1 MNSENSIDMSMSNDD
16 MNSSYTRNSNDTYDT
31 NNVYKE
37 PSSEI
42 ESESKLEILNKKANI
57 ITPKPFYMMNILEII
72 IELKN
77 TWFQIMDELMAGNY
91 SMSILIKNNRMF
103 YVGLTILI
111 MAIIMYIYDYMIESN
126 SNDPLKN
133 IMAGGN
139 VVEIRHIYE
148 PK

>member
-1 MNSENSIDMSMSNDD
+1 MSND
-16 MNSSYTRNSNDTYDT
+16 MTSSYTRNSNDTYDT
-31 NNVYKE
+31 NNKE

-57 ITPKPFYMMNILEII
+57 ETIKPFYMMNIMEII

-111 MAIIMYIYDYMIESN
+111 MAIIMYIYDYMIEN

-133 IMAGGN
+133 ILAGGN

-148 PK
+148 PN

>member
-1 MNSENSIDMSMSNDD
+1 M
-16 MNSSYTRNSNDTYDT
+16 
-31 NNVYKE
+31 E

-42 ESESKLEILNKKANI
+42 ESKLEILNKKANI
-57 ITPKPFYMMNILEII
+57 ETIKPFYMMNIMEII

-111 MAIIMYIYDYMIESN
+111 MAIIMYIYDYMIEN

-133 IMAGGN
+133 ILAGGN

-148 PK
+148 PN